1 MIFQLNYR
9 PRQLTFPLDRLC
21 SITIYVKIQ
30 WQRHP
35 LVGSSWNKN
44 ILKVMIMYKKATS
57 FLIGGVAMLH
67 CFKIHVV
74 KKCRNF
80 QRLML
85 DKLICFGGKQKWKC
99 PFSLIVFLLIVDQ
112 NWNANFSSF
121 CSYTNQVKIVI
132 HATCLI

>member
-99 PFSLIVFLLIVDQ
+99 LFKRPRALRLWPLLSLTNLIFSRLIFSL
-112 NWNANFSSF
+112 FSNS
-121 CSYTNQVKIVI
+121 
-132 HATCLI
+132 